1 MIICDRNLPLVLARG
16 ENDPQGVRVFD
27 YRFGKIQTVKPT
39 DGNAPPFRRDT
50 GYTNL
55 LATAPSEGGFMAG
68 NRRMGRCAQAVFSA
82 CLLIAT
88 IQAADRVKIQS
99 GELDG
104 LQEPGSGVRA
114 FKGIPFAAPPV
125 GPLRWK
131 APKPAAPW
139 TSIRKADE
147 FGSRCMQG
155 NPFGDMTFRDKG
167 ISEDCLYLNV
177 WTPAASAKERLPVMV
192 WIYGGGFAAGGSSEP
207 RQDGGNLAKK
217 GVVVVSFNYRLGVF
231 GFLSHPD
238 LTRESDR
245 NASGNY
251 GLLDQVAA
259 LGWVRKNIG
268 AFGGDAH
275 KVTIFG
281 ESAGSFSVSALMASP
296 LAQGLFQRAIGESGA
311 FTGSTALPAKPRAET
326 EQAGRKFAESLAA
339 RSVEEL
345 RAKPAD
351 ELQQAALKLGA
362 FSFAPNIDGYFLPE
376 DVAAIYTSGKQ
387 SHIPLLA
394 GWNADEASFEIAFA
408 KEKPTAANFAKQAQ
422 NQLGAR
428 AETLLKLYPAV
439 NDEEARRSAQDLAGD
454 RFIAFS
460 TWKWIELH
468 LATGKSSVYRYQFDQ
483 APPAP
488 ADAKPENPAA
498 QMGAYHSAEIE
509 FVFEALDSK
518 QLPWRS
524 EDRKVSDL
532 MSSYWV
538 NFAKT
543 GDPNGPG
550 LPRWPEYDTKSGWQ
564 VMHLSATPQA
574 APDAHRNRYLFLD
587 EANAGKPAGQ

>member
-1 MIICDRNLPLVLARG
+1 MAADR
-16 ENDPQGVRVFD
+16 RV
-27 YRFGKIQTVKPT
+27 V
-39 DGNAPPFRRDT
+39 
-50 GYTNL
+50 
-55 LATAPSEGGFMAG
+55 
-68 NRRMGRCAQAVFSA
+68 RCARAVFSA
-82 CLLIAT
+82 CLLIAGS
-88 IQAADRVKIQS
+88 QAAGRVKIQS
-99 GELDG
+99 GELEG
-104 LQEPGSGVRA
+104 AQAPGSGVRA

-131 APKPAAPW
+131 APKPVATW
-139 TSIRKADE
+139 TGIRKADE

-155 NPFGDMTFRDKG
+155 NPFGDMTFRDQG

-177 WTPAASAKERLPVMV
+177 WTPAATAKERLPVMV

-207 RQDGGNLAKK
+207 RQDGANLARK

-231 GFLSHPD
+231 GFFSHPD
-238 LTRESDR
+238 LAKESDR

-259 LGWVRKNIG
+259 LDWVRKNIG

-311 FTGSTALPAKPRAET
+311 FTGSTALPAKPRAQTEET
-326 EQAGRKFAESLAA
+326 GRKFAESLAA

-351 ELQQAALKLGA
+351 QIQQAALKLGA
-362 FSFAPNIDGYFLPE
+362 FSFGPNIDGHFLPE
-376 DVAAIYTSGKQ
+376 DVAAIYTNGKQ
-387 SHIPLLA
+387 SHVPLLA

-408 KEKPTAANFAKQAQ
+408 KEKPTAASFAKQAQ
-422 NQLGAR
+422 TQFGAR
-428 AETLLKLYPAV
+428 SGALLKLYPAA
-439 NDEEARRSAQDLAGD
+439 NDEQARRSAQDLAGD

-460 TWKWIELH
+460 TWKWIELQR
-468 LATGKSSVYRYQFDQ
+468 ATGKSPVYRYQFDQ

-488 ADAKPENPAA
+488 ADARPESPAA
-498 QMGAYHSAEIE
+498 QLGAYHSAEIE

-518 QLPWRS
+518 KLPWRS
-524 EDRKVSDL
+524 DDRKVSDL
-532 MSSYWV
+532 VSSYWA

-543 GDPNGPG
+543 GNPNGSA
-550 LPRWPEYDTKSGWQ
+550 LPRWPEYDAQTGWQ

-574 APDAHRNRYLFLD
+574 APDDRRNRYLFLD
-587 EANAGKPAGQ
+587 EVSAGQPASR